1 MVINSTLAP
10 STSERK
16 TRNMETQTDLIEEE
30 ESTKY
35 NKYSEFWRNTIS
47 YGKSLQV
54 QKEYYLDTFIFQAY
68 KKILILLGFSY

>member
-35 NKYSEFWRNTIS
+35 NKYSEF
-47 YGKSLQV
+47 
-54 QKEYYLDTFIFQAY
+54 
-68 KKILILLGFSY
+68 